1 MRIGD
6 SDLSRQTG
14 LAYLRTY
21 AANYPETIRFYDL
34 AGDHYGRPG
43 PGGGGEPVNQ
53 VTLADIARL
62 VAINAKPGPGDVA
75 KLMDVDA
82 AKALAGVPPTA
93 RLEQCVPGSEL
104 HGAATVLYEMYRF
117 PPGSSIE
124 RAKRSKLLHIKRPW
138 LVPISDSRIAT
149 IYDSRVRLSA
159 KTLGRDAAS
168 WEVIREDLRDGAA
181 DFAWLVE
188 QLLADGDPGIRRLGR
203 LTSLRLL
210 DIVAW
215 TAASM

>member
-1 MRIGD
+1 
-6 SDLSRQTG
+6 
-14 LAYLRTY
+14 
-21 AANYPETIRFYDL
+21 
-34 AGDHYGRPG
+34 
-43 PGGGGEPVNQ
+43 
-53 VTLADIARL
+53 
-62 VAINAKPGPGDVA
+62 
-75 KLMDVDA
+75 
-82 AKALAGVPPTA
+82 
-93 RLEQCVPGSEL
+93 
-104 HGAATVLYEMYRF
+104 MYRF

-159 KTLGRDAAS
+159 KALGRDAAS